1 MGVTDAV
8 SVSAGSFICILS
20 SNGTVSCMS
29 TNSVYGELGNGS
41 TAPSYLPTP
50 VSGITNATQIAVG
63 YESACARLADGTAKC
78 WGRNA
83 TYGQLGVGGKA
94 YSTTPVTVLG
104 IETAV
109 QIATSTHAACA
120 RLADGRVM
128 CWGYASNGATGSGFT
143 CDSSGGD
150 PTTSPTGINTPL
162 AVAGITTAID
172 VSMAIYHGCAVL
184 ADGSVRCWG
193 NGANNQLATGVQPY
207 FNTYCSPAAEVTIP
221 PASQVSTGNLYSCAL
236 LRDGTISCWGTG
248 QLGNGASSTAV
259 PPVTVTGIT
268 TATQISSFG
277 SNTCAL
283 LADGTVRCWGAG
295 QLGNGTSGAS
305 SLPVQVTGISTAT
318 QVSVGGGHSCA
329 RLASGAVQCW
339 GGNGY
344 KQLGDGTTTGRTT
357 PVTVVGISN
366 ATSVA
371 AGQRETC
378 VSLADGGAKCWGN
391 NLEGQLGNG
400 TTLSAAAPSTVVGL
414 SSVAAVQTGGYSN
427 CALLSTGSVSCWG
440 LNANGELGDDS
451 GFAPRLT
458 PRAVV
463 IAP

>member
-8 SVSAGSFICILS
+8 SVSAGSLICILS
-20 SNGTVSCMS
+20 ATGTVSCMS
-29 TNSVYGELGNGS
+29 TNSTYGELGNGS

-78 WGRNA
+78 WGRNQPS
-83 TYGQLGVGGKA
+83 GGLGVGGKA
-94 YSTTPVTVLG
+94 NSSTPVTVLG

-109 QIATSTHAACA
+109 QIATSYLNACA
-120 RLADGRVM
+120 RLADGRLM
-128 CWGYASNGATGSGFT
+128 CWGHASNGATGSGFP
-143 CDSSGGD
+143 CGGSGSD
-150 PTTSPTGINTPL
+150 PTSCPTGINTPL
-162 AVAGITTAID
+162 PVAGITNAID
-172 VSMAIYHGCAVL
+172 VSISNYHGCALL

-193 NGANNQLATGVQPY
+193 QNYSNI
-207 FNTYCSPAAEVTIP
+207 FCSPAAVVTIP
-221 PASQVSTGNLYSCAL
+221 PARQVSTGGSFSCAL
-236 LRDGTISCWGTG
+236 LLDGTISCWGSG
-248 QLGNGASSTAV
+248 QLGNGTSSTDA

-268 TATQISSFG
+268 TATQISSYGSG
-277 SNTCAL
+277 SNTCAV

-295 QLGNGTSGAS
+295 QLGNGSSGAS

-344 KQLGDGTTTGRTT
+344 KQLGDGTITGRTT

-391 NLEGQLGNG
+391 NAQGQLGNG
-400 TTLSAAAPSTVVGL
+400 TTLSAAAPSAVVGL
-414 SSVAAVQTGGYSN
+414 SSVAAVRSGGYLN
-427 CALLSTGSVSCWG
+427 CALSSTGSVSCWG
-440 LNANGELGDDS
+440 HNDQGQLGDDS

-458 PRAVV
+458 PRTVV